1 MLGTMLLSR
10 YLQIT
15 ETILLTL
22 NGRDQFKMTTVVLDV
37 AMSTSTSLPTRKD
50 TTDMTA
56 IRKLKRTI
64 AAIVRHDNCCLRSR
78 AELEVQ
84 D

>member
-1 MLGTMLLSR
+1 
-10 YLQIT
+10 
-15 ETILLTL
+15 
-22 NGRDQFKMTTVVLDV
+22 MTTVVLDV

-64 AAIVRHDNCCLRSR
+64 AAIVRHNNCCLRSR